1 MAKRDIVIIQGNT
14 FSMQVRWEQAEL
26 TFKAVTG
33 ITKAAPPVITCTG
46 HGMPDNWRGAFT
58 NLGGMTQLNA
68 EDAEAVVAADF
79 FDIDY
84 IDANSFK
91 LKNVDATGYG
101 TYTSG
106 GILRYY
112 PPVNLAGYT
121 ARMHIRQALT
131 TTTTLLE
138 LTTENSRIDIDES
151 NYLITLTITA
161 ADTEDLTFTSGVY
174 SLEMVSGSGAVTT
187 LLDGKVKLTKE
198 VTR

>member
-91 LKNVDATGYG
+91 IGRASCRERV
-101 TYTSG
+101 
-106 GILRYY
+106 
-112 PPVNLAGYT
+112 
-121 ARMHIRQALT
+121 
-131 TTTTLLE
+131 
-138 LTTENSRIDIDES
+138 
-151 NYLITLTITA
+151 
-161 ADTEDLTFTSGVY
+161 
-174 SLEMVSGSGAVTT
+174 
-187 LLDGKVKLTKE
+187 
-198 VTR
+198 